1 VSTPLHIDHE
11 IAQTLLS
18 VSQACFHREQIV
30 ANAGESPPGLP
41 SWRVIRALRAG
52 PQSEAE
58 LLAETGLA
66 SEALRSALAAA
77 EQQGLVTGSMSG
89 LASAPEA
96 LESATWSL
104 TPLGSDFAR
113 RTDAA
118 LAASL
123 LPTLGQLEVW
133 ERLQILA
140 VLQRTLLI
148 LQAPAR
154 ESPPPNQAFHLRMFA
169 PLSNPPNSDVKVAS
183 ARKSRDV
190 QGPGFLPAAWIGPV
204 LSFRA
209 PLLTELTR
217 SRSAPAE
224 RSFLS
229 FHQRV
234 VA

>member
-1 VSTPLHIDHE
+1 VSTSLHIDHE

-18 VSQACFHREQIV
+18 VSRACFQREQIV
-30 ANAGESPPGLP
+30 ANVGELPPGLP
-41 SWRVIRALRAG
+41 VWRVIRALRVG

-66 SEALRSALAAA
+66 SEALRSTLAAA
-77 EQQGLVTGSMSG
+77 EQQGLVSAS
-89 LASAPEA
+89 ASAQDSAPESTSWA
-96 LESATWSL
+96 L

-148 LQAPAR
+148 LQAPQ
-154 ESPPPNQAFHLRMFA
+154 SPANEPPTPSQAFHLRMFA
-169 PLSNPPNSDVKVAS
+169 PPSNPPNSEVKVAS

-190 QGPGFLPAAWIGPV
+190 QGTTYLPAARLGP
-204 LSFRA
+204 
-209 PLLTELTR
+209 
-217 SRSAPAE
+217 
-224 RSFLS
+224 RSFVS
-229 FHQRV
+229 CSSTHGIDA
-234 VA
+234 VAFCAR